1 MEAAAAA
8 APPAQVYGAYRLED
22 GRLVSIRRSADDT
35 LRYRVYQTGATGR
48 LFPADDDSWES
59 GPGFSGREPVTL
71 RVRFDDSGTLSW
83 AASGSD
89 SLMGTR
95 FLKAEPVE
103 FDSDGATLRG
113 QLLLPP
119 SAGPF
124 PAVVLVHGSG
134 ADSALEYFYSGDF
147 LAANGVATFV
157 YDKRGTGSS
166 EGEFTF
172 DFAQLAR
179 DVTAAVGALAG
190 HGSIDAGRIGLCGYS
205 QGGWVAPLAASM
217 DARVRFVSVAYGM
230 IESPFYEAL
239 RETQDLLRSRGVD
252 EAGIREATPLVRA
265 SIRVVANGFE
275 GGWEAFHGAK
285 RATTGASWRT
295 KLGGSPVEK
304 MLRYPQWLTKILG
317 PRLAPRGLDWDYS
330 SDAVLDEVSIPM
342 TWLLAE
348 RDSSAP
354 NHETIPKL
362 RAYREAGKPW
372 ELLLFAEAD
381 HGMLE
386 FREEDGERVYTS
398 YAPGYFEA
406 EVEHVLRMSG
416 TE

>member
-1 MEAAAAA
+1 M
-8 APPAQVYGAYRLED
+8 
-22 GRLVSIRRSADDT
+22 AD
-35 LRYRVYQTGATGR
+35 
-48 LFPADDDSWES
+48 
-59 GPGFSGREPVTL
+59 
-71 RVRFDDSGTLSW
+71 RVREEDAD
-83 AASGSD
+83 
-89 SLMGTR
+89 
-95 FLKAEPVE
+95 
-103 FDSDGATLRG
+103 
-113 QLLLPP
+113 
-119 SAGPF
+119 
-124 PAVVLVHGSG
+124 VVLVEAFDVEEIAADVGRGPVDHADVQARDVGHG
-134 ADSALEYFYSGDF
+134 ALHE
-147 LAANGVATFV
+147 LLLHVRRLV
-157 YDKRGTGSS
+157 QLLV
-166 EGEFTF
+166 ELV
-172 DFAQLAR
+172 QLAR
-179 DVTAAVGALAG
+179 DVTAAVDALAE
-190 HGSIDAGRIGLCGYS
+190 HDSIDAGRIGLCGYS

-275 GGWEAFHGAK
+275 DGWEAFREAK
-285 RATTGASWRT
+285 RATSGAAWRT

-330 SDAVLDEVSIPM
+330 SDAVLDELSIPM

-362 RAYREAGKPW
+362 RAYREAGKPY
-372 ELLLFAEAD
+372 ELLLFADAD

-406 EVEHVLRMSG
+406 EVKHVLRMSAAD
-416 TE
+416 